1 MEYLVMMVR
10 NAQDLI
16 NVKMVNAEESVSNAI
31 HCVNTVMEMAA
42 A

>member
-31 HCVNTVMEMAA
+31 HSVNTVMEMAA